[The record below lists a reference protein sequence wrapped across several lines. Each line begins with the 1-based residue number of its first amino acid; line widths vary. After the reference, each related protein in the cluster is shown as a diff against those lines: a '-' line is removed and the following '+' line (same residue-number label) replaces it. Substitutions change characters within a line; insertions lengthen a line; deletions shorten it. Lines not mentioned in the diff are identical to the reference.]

1 MFDVN
6 QPETLHALVRWW
18 ADFREKAPVPDED
31 LQDFC
36 CIIVGNKIDLARD
49 TPRVSESDALQLIDE
64 LVPPQSPPTLPV
76 LSVAPIPE
84 AETDE
89 DTMPTPIAAPSTPPT
104 KSIDIMARK
113 PRRSLRSVSRSRSR
127 STVFR
132 GGTVGTMTTTHT
144 IYHTPSSS
152 VFDVFESALSS
163 PARTTMSMMSTGSSS
178 PVRSPSYSP
187 TRAPRRQPS
196 SSTVSSAPTITPSL
210 FHRENAY
217 SMSTTP
223 ASGQSPS
230 ASFSL
235 PPQPERRPKL
245 FFTSAKTGQ
254 GVTDVFEYVAK
265 RVVMQWEYEEALDAR
280 TLHMQEADETIRL
293 THSRGDHRLLAGSCC
308 GT

>member
-1 MFDVN
+1 M
-6 QPETLHALVRWW
+6 
-18 ADFREKAPVPDED
+18 PDED

-36 CIIVGNKIDLARD
+36 CIVVGNKIDLASG
-49 TPRVSESDALQLIDE
+49 TPRVSESDALCLIDE
-64 LVPPQSPPTLPV
+64 LVPPLSPPLLPV
-76 LSVAPIPE
+76 LSVESIPE
-84 AETDE
+84 ADIDE
-89 DTMPTPIAAPSTPPT
+89 DAMPTPIAAPGTPPT
-104 KSIDIMARK
+104 KSIDITARR

-163 PARTTMSMMSTGSSS
+163 PVRTSISMVSTGSSS
-178 PVRSPSYSP
+178 PVRSASYSP
-187 TRAPRRQPS
+187 TRTPRRQPS

-223 ASGQSPS
+223 ASGPSPS

-245 FFTSAKTGQ
+245 FFASAKTGQ
-254 GVTDVFEYVAK
+254 GVADVFEYVAR

-293 THSRGDHRLLAGSCC
+293 THSRGHHIGSCC

>member
-1 MFDVN
+1 M
-6 QPETLHALVRWW
+6 L
-18 ADFREKAPVPDED
+18 DED

-36 CIIVGNKIDLARD
+36 CIVVGNKMDLARD
-49 TPRVSESDALQLIDE
+49 TPSVSELDALRLIDE
-64 LVPPQSPPTLPV
+64 LVPPLSPPMLPALNV
-76 LSVAPIPE
+76 EWIPE
-84 AETDE
+84 ADIDE
-89 DTMPTPIAAPSTPPT
+89 DMPTPIATLGTPPT
-104 KSIDIMARK
+104 KSIDITARR
-113 PRRSLRSVSRSRSR
+113 PRRSLRSASRSRSR

-152 VFDVFESALSS
+152 VFDFFESALSS
-163 PARTTMSMMSTGSSS
+163 PARTSTVSTGSS

-196 SSTVSSAPTITPSL
+196 SSTVSSGPTITPSL

-223 ASGQSPS
+223 ASGPSPS
-230 ASFSL
+230 TSFSL
-235 PPQPERRPKL
+235 PPQPEHRPKL

-254 GVTDVFEYVAK
+254 GVTDVFEYVAR
-265 RVVMQWEYEEALDAR
+265 RVAMQREYGEALDAR

-293 THSRGDHRLLAGSCC
+293 THSRGDRKRLVGSCC